1 MSQIAIP
8 ITALLWSGMVLGIS
22 LESWV
27 KFKTPGL
34 MKPVG
39 LDVGRTVFSAFH
51 KAQFILLIILIVSGL
66 IASLSPWSWII
77 AGLIAL
83 ILVLQSVWIFPILS
97 SRIDAI
103 MAGVKISKSHV
114 HTLYGIL
121 EVAKLILL
129 FYLALKVGLENL

>member
-8 ITALLWSGMVLGIS
+8 ITALLWSGMMLGIS

-27 KFKTPGL
+27 KFKTPSL

-51 KAQFILLIILIVSGL
+51 KAQFILLIILIVSGF
-66 IASLSPWSWII
+66 IASLFPGSWLVV
-77 AGLIAL
+77 GLIAL

-97 SRIDAI
+97 SRVDAI
-103 MAGVKISKSHV
+103 MAGAKISKSHL

-121 EVAKLILL
+121 EVAKLALL
-129 FYLALKVGLENL
+129 VYLSLRVSLENL

>member
-8 ITALLWSGMVLGIS
+8 ITALLWSGMTLGIS

-27 KFKTPGL
+27 KFKTPSL

-66 IASLSPWSWII
+66 IASLSPWSWLVV
-77 AGLIAL
+77 GLIAL

-97 SRIDAI
+97 SIIDAI
-103 MAGVKISKSHV
+103 MAGAKISKSHV

-121 EVAKLILL
+121 EVAKLTLL
-129 FYLALKVGLENL
+129 FYLSLRVSLENL

>member
-8 ITALLWSGMVLGIS
+8 ITALLWSGMTLGIS

-27 KFKTPGL
+27 KFKTPSL

-66 IASLSPWSWII
+66 IASLPMELACRRFNS
-77 AGLIAL
+77 AH
-83 ILVLQSVWIFPILS
+83 S
-97 SRIDAI
+97 STAKCLD
-103 MAGVKISKSHV
+103 ISHSEQH
-114 HTLYGIL
+114 H
-121 EVAKLILL
+121 
-129 FYLALKVGLENL
+129 